1 MEILRSGLLQR
12 ALLEVVVLGA
22 ACGALGV
29 WLLQMRQAYAAES
42 LAHAMLPGL
51 VLASLAG
58 IPLLFGAAGGVLVVA
73 GLIFLASR
81 DSRVGSEVAVGV
93 VVTATFGLGALLAL
107 LALTPDVPVGLDKLL
122 FGDLLGASTADLI
135 AAGALAAIVG
145 VALLAGHRHLTVAV
159 FDPVSAPSLGVRP
172 ARVELAVLALL
183 AIAVVAAVLSLGNL
197 LVFAL
202 LVAPAAAG
210 MRLGRG
216 VRAQVLLAAALGSS
230 AGFLGLVISAELDLA
245 AGGSVALAAVGLFVV
260 AALARPSTAP
270 GAKTSRSLVETLG
283 AQR

>member
-58 IPLLFGAAGGVLVVA
+58 IPLLLGAAGGVLVVA
-73 GLIFLASR
+73 GLIFLAAR
-81 DSRVGSEVAVGV
+81 DSRVDSEIAVGV
-93 VVTATFGLGALLAL
+93 VVTATFGLGAVLAL
-107 LALTPDVPVGLDKLL
+107 SPDVPVGLDRLL
-122 FGDLLGASTADLI
+122 FGNLLGASTADLI
-135 AAGALAAIVG
+135 AAGALAVLIG
-145 VALLAGHRHLTVAV
+145 GALLAGHRQLTVAV

-183 AIAVVAAVLSLGNL
+183 AVAVVAAVLSLGNL

-202 LVAPAAAG
+202 LVAPAAAA
-210 MRLGRG
+210 MRLARS

-230 AGFLGLVISAELDLA
+230 AGLLGLVISAELDLA
-245 AGGSVALAAVGLFVV
+245 AGGSVALAAVGLFV
-260 AALARPSTAP
+260 AAGLLRPSGP
-270 GAKTSRSLVETLG
+270 RGAAAGRTLVEALG